1 MAKSEIPEMEDSLE
15 QKMIK
20 LFEIN
25 IELKQKKKQYLSS
38 IKDLRESKKGLEA
51 LITEEVM
58 KLKKTISVGNIRAEY
73 VPQVQFRMK
82 KVNDGE

>member
-58 KLKKTISVGNIRAEY
+58 KMKKTVSVGNIRAEY